1 MKTETKVNAYQIDE
15 ERGSVM
21 KTLFNGMQ
29 IDKRSDDCFYITIGD
44 WVIYLDNSTG
54 EHIIDTWIDKK
65 KHS

>member
-1 MKTETKVNAYQIDE
+1 
-15 ERGSVM
+15 M
-21 KTLFNGMQ
+21 KTLFSGIQ

-65 KHS
+65 KHN